1 MTALRRRRP
10 AKLRLDYE
18 LIEALVPDGAKVLD
32 LGCGDGQLLADLIEY
47 KQCEGRGVEIDDG
60 AVLECVRRGVPVY
73 HGDMLEGMSFYRDG
87 QFDVVI
93 LSQTLQQTMDPPR
106 VIHEMLRV
114 GRRAIISFPNF
125 GHWWVRLQLLAGGRM
140 PHNRLL
146 PYHWYNTPNVHFC
159 TVKDFREFCDRQK
172 LERVGEVFLSSRYR
186 RLSAL
191 LPNWRAGI
199 AIFQVQRGGP
209 APNASPN
216 PVGPQALDGGAR

>member
-1 MTALRRRRP
+1 MNGHSKKRP
-10 AKLRLDYE
+10 TKLRLDYE
-18 LIEALVPDGAKVLD
+18 LIESLVADGAKVLD
-32 LGCGDGQLLADLIEY
+32 LGCGDGQLLADLIEQ
-47 KQCEGRGVEIDDG
+47 KGCQGRGIEIDEE
-60 AVLECVRRGVPVY
+60 ATLQCIQRGVPVY

-93 LSQTLQQTMDPPR
+93 LSQTLQQTMDPPK

-125 GHWWVRLQLLAGGRM
+125 GHWLVRVQLLLGGRM

-159 TVKDFREFCDRQK
+159 TVKDFREFCERQK
-172 LERVGEVFLSSRYR
+172 LGREEIFLSARYQ

-191 LPNWRAGI
+191 LANWRAGT
-199 AIFQVQRGGP
+199 AIFQIERGEPLAPP
-209 APNASPN
+209 APGKP
-216 PVGPQALDGGAR
+216 GG